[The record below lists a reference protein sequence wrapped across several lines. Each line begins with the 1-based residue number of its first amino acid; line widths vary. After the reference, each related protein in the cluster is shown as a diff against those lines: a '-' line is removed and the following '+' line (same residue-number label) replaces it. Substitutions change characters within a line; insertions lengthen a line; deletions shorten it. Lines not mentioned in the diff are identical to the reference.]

1 MDKEYKELFRLRY
14 NQRIRVRTLAIR
26 DTLTHCKNIDRQ
38 TIPYSKWRRLVTLF
52 ENFRLESLP
61 AVKDI
66 GLPEEYYKPPKC
78 FLVNGFLTILPK
90 EVTGIQVTTQDN
102 TITQIFSR

>member
-38 TIPYSKWRRLVTLF
+38 TIPYSKWRRLVTQF
-52 ENFRLESLP
+52 ENFRLEFTP

-66 GLPEEYYKPPKC
+66 GLPE
-78 FLVNGFLTILPK
+78 